1 MVSDIPVGDGKLVN
15 LFLRSIRHLCIEK
28 MPQKCKPDTLLNI
41 GLRCL
46 AQHIDLIC
54 YGARHV
60 NHREKRLRER
70 KGR

>member
-1 MVSDIPVGDGKLVN
+1 
-15 LFLRSIRHLCIEK
+15 

-70 KGR
+70 RNDR

>member
-1 MVSDIPVGDGKLVN
+1 MVESEIN
-15 LFLRSIRHLCIEK
+15 SFCIRTLFILRHLCIEK

-70 KGR
+70 RDGR